1 MTCCLC
7 RHSVR
12 NHDMQCTCTTCFM
25 QSQLVSHAGTFPLQ
39 SERMFAALQ
48 GHGCKTRLVV
58 LPHESHGYRAHE
70 SVMHVL
76 AEKESWFEAHCAGK
90 QGNAEGAHEN
100 SNGAQ
105 DAKSDA
111 AAAPAK
117 VAA

>member
-1 MTCCLC
+1 M
-7 RHSVR
+7 
-12 NHDMQCTCTTCFM
+12 
-25 QSQLVSHAGTFPLQ
+25 LVSHAGTFPLQ

-76 AEKESWFEAHCAGK
+76 AEKESWFEAHCGEK
-90 QGNAEGAHEN
+90 QLSSEGEN
-100 SNGAQ
+100 GSGAQ
-105 DAKSDA
+105 DAKNDA
-111 AAAPAK
+111 AATPAK